1 MATASSASSQAP
13 TLEWKIKRQEAAAA
27 IRARC
32 DLQPRIGLVL
42 GSGLGALA
50 GEIEQAVSIPYREI
64 PHFPISTVEGHSGEL
79 VLGWLEG
86 LPVIAMNG
94 RFHYYE
100 GYSMQQ
106 LAFPVWVMR
115 TLGTEIL
122 IVTNA
127 AGGVNRAFVPGDLM
141 LITDHINW
149 MFDNPLI
156 GPNDPELGVRFPSMA
171 LAYPWDLIELAQRAA
186 DAEGLHVQRG
196 VYIAVTGPAYTTR
209 AESEIYRLLRADA
222 VGMSTVPEVMAAT
235 HAGMRTLGISCITD
249 VAKEPKAGPRG
260 ILTHEEVLE
269 VANRTKPRFLRL
281 MRAIL
286 RELAQ
291 EEPAG

>member
-1 MATASSASSQAP
+1 MNTSTLP
-13 TLEWKIKRQEAAAA
+13 TLEWKSKREAAAA
-27 IRARC
+27 YIRARC
-32 DLQPRIGLVL
+32 DVQPRIGLVL

-50 GEIEQAVSIPYREI
+50 GEIENAVALPYGEI
-64 PHFPISTVEGHSGEL
+64 PHFPVSTVEGHSGEL
-79 VLGWLEG
+79 ILGWLEG
-86 LPVIAMNG
+86 APIIAMNG

-115 TLGTEIL
+115 TLGAEVL
-122 IVTNA
+122 IATNA

-141 LITDHINW
+141 IITDHINW

-156 GPNDPELGVRFPSMA
+156 GPNDPELGVRFPSMG
-171 LAYPWDLIELAQRAA
+171 LAYPWELVELAQRAA
-186 DAEGLHVQRG
+186 DAEGIHVQRG

-249 VAKEPKAGPRG
+249 VAKDPKAGPRG

-269 VANRTKPRFLRL
+269 VANRTKPRFLGL

-286 RELAQ
+286 RELAK
-291 EEPAG
+291 ETAA